1 MPQWMLILVLLLVA
15 IAAASSTYTAF
26 KMYQMTDARIVP
38 TKAKR

>member
-1 MPQWMLILVLLLVA
+1 MPQWVLLLVLLLVA

-26 KMYQMTDARIVP
+26 KMYQMTDARIGP